1 MGALRTAKRALTGAS
16 SRLQRNDQL
25 SLPFST
31 PNCASRVHRREADG
45 PGDRAAMNAPIMFG
59 SEARR
64 HCRRCR
70 VKLAEPVENPR
81 SAFCCRGCYRQFYA
95 KRCLACEREMD
106 RTAGHQ
112 KLCGS
117 ATCRREYRAMVA
129 HHIGGKFDERP
140 QGTFDGGS
148 PSANPIK
155 QGVCG
160 PEKADR
166 PWRQVAGPALS
177 PVELR
182 LATAPI
188 DKATAARVGRANRDY
203 ARDDTRTL
211 IKRGRPPLNV
221 RGGYKWPDAPSII
234 SRGVG
239 AP

>member
-1 MGALRTAKRALTGAS
+1 MLRKTPKATPTGAGN
-16 SRLQRNDQL
+16 RLQKNDQL
-25 SLPFST
+25 SQTFST
-31 PNCASRVHRREADG
+31 PNCASRVHRHETDG

-59 SEARR
+59 SQVRH

-81 SAFCCRGCYRQFYA
+81 SAFCCRGCYRTFYA
-95 KRCLACEREMD
+95 KRCLACEREMN

-117 ATCRREYRAMVA
+117 ATCRRDYRAMVA

-140 QGTFDGGS
+140 RGTSDGGS
-148 PSANPIK
+148 PSANPTK

-160 PEKADR
+160 PEKTDR

-177 PVELR
+177 SVELR
-182 LATAPI
+182 LATIPV
-188 DKATAARVGRANRDY
+188 DKTTAARIDRNNRDY
-203 ARDDTRTL
+203 AGDDRSTL
-211 IKRGRPPLNV
+211 IKRSHPPINV
-221 RGGYKWPDAPSII
+221 QGGHKWAGTPSLYPE
-234 SRGVG
+234 GVG